1 MNDSVNIGE
10 WVRVS
15 RVTISEYNGLN
26 EMINKDAKIIPIS
39 DMGKYSWI
47 QDNLVTIPTTTSAV
61 GEIASII
68 DVNLYSVCRVCTR
81 HEERCICKNSILSLI
96 ENRYVV
102 KMLFVTRENQTHE
115 LFAYKKTLLEN
126 DVVKEDINLM
136 TEAVVKQSLK
146 HLLGRND
153 VEMHWFIPK
162 DDKEKKKII
171 SYIN

>member
-1 MNDSVNIGE
+1 M
-10 WVRVS
+10 RVS

-47 QDNLVTIPTTTSAV
+47 QDNLVTIPTTNSAV

-115 LFAYKKTLLEN
+115 LFFFC
-126 DVVKEDINLM
+126 
-136 TEAVVKQSLK
+136 LK
-146 HLLGRND
+146 
-153 VEMHWFIPK
+153 
-162 DDKEKKKII
+162 
-171 SYIN
+171 